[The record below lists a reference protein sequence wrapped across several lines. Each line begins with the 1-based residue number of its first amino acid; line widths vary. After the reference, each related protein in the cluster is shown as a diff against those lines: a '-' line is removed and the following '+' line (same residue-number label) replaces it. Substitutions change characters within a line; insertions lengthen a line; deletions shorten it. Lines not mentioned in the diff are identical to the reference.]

1 MTLSSMES
9 IIKNNPMKNIS
20 KALVMFL
27 AIIGMAFTGNKKEII
42 TFKVSGNCEMCKQR
56 IEQALDVKGVSFAEY
71 NLETQM
77 LTAHFN
83 PKHINAAQL
92 HTLIQNAGHDTEAGK
107 APDSAYALIPGCCKY
122 REGKCDDH

>member
-1 MTLSSMES
+1 MES
-9 IIKNNPMKNIS
+9 ITITNNMKNIS
-20 KALVMFL
+20 KVLVLVL
-27 AIIGMAFTGNKKEII
+27 AIIGMAFTGNKKTIV
-42 TFKVSGNCEMCKQR
+42 TFKVSGNCDMCKQR

-77 LTAHFN
+77 LTAHIN
-83 PKHINAAQL
+83 PKHISVVQL
-92 HTLIQNAGHDTEAGK
+92 HARIQNVGHDTEAGK